1 MSSKDNNQTK
11 KEKSGLSTVAKVAI
25 GVGTGLGTFGAGAAG
40 YEIYNKGKEMQ
51 QQEIPVNKEQKS
63 MDPFKG
69 HQWNSKNKKF
79 IRNNAIM
86 LILSQNIFKF

>member
-11 KEKSGLSTVAKVAI
+11 KEESGLSTAAKVGI
-25 GVGTGLGTFGAGAAG
+25 GVASAFGTIGTIGTGVAG

-51 QQEIPVNKEQKS
+51 QQEIPVNKEQKN

-69 HQWNSKNKKF
+69 YQ
-79 IRNNAIM
+79 
-86 LILSQNIFKF
+86 